1 MLCHTIALHT
11 REVRELANVS
21 QYIDYQLNMLL
32 AGLMAHRVAQKKR
45 AVRRGANSR

>member
-11 REVRELANVS
+11 REVRELANIN

-32 AGLMAHRVAQKKR
+32 AGLMAERVVKKKP
-45 AVRRGANSR
+45 AAKRGAKSR

>member
-11 REVRELANVS
+11 REVRELTNLN

-32 AGLMAHRVAQKKR
+32 AGLMAGRVAKR
-45 AVRRGANSR
+45 KTAVKRGAKSR